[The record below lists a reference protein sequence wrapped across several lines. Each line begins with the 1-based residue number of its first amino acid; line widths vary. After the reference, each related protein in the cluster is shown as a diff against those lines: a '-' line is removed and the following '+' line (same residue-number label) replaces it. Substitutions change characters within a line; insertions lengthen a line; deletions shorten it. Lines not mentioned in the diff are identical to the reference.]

1 MKIKNIFTGCG
12 LLSVLF
18 LASCINDVGN
28 YDYEDPAVT
37 LPVTVADLSDG
48 TVMRG
53 ETLTIEP
60 EVTITGDPSRYTYS
74 WYVIERD
81 HAGRLPEK
89 IILGDAK
96 NLNLPVMLAV
106 GSYNLSFVVADSTRD
121 IYVRKEAL
129 LYVTATDVG
138 AGWFVLKDTDNETDF
153 DYVKFS
159 DNGTVFYPDVLFNPA
174 DPNSRLKGKAVTIE
188 YQSARYYQSSTIT
201 GQSAY
206 HILSEEDI
214 KVYNARDLSLFKNR
228 EDVFFIPP
236 DTWRPQNVRCTNNN
250 LFLINDG
257 IMFTIYGMMANVGKV
272 IPRPGTYAFHSGLL
286 SNNGGSALGFD
297 LSSRTFYHID
307 SYSGPAAFQAG
318 TPPVSNMDVTLV
330 SLLSGR
336 HATPSISDPIYGFAL
351 MKKPAEEKYYLLGL
365 NYKHTNA
372 YPVEQIADAP
382 VFDEIPSGSNLP
394 AAAVKAA
401 PWTGNF
407 VYFANGNR
415 LSVYKN
421 AADLSGTDKEYEL
434 HAFPADETVSY
445 MVNLYHTT
453 FNYLAVL
460 TNNTAGNWKLY
471 VFDVTGAGNP
481 EFNTTPRYTQQGT
494 GNARYLMYR
503 HN

>member
-1 MKIKNIFTGCG
+1 MKIKNMFILCG
-12 LLSVLF
+12 LLFVLF
-18 LASCINDVGN
+18 PVSCINDVGN

-37 LPVTVADLSDG
+37 LPITVSDLQSG
-48 TVMRG
+48 TVILG

-81 HAGRLPEK
+81 FAGRLPEK
-89 IILGDAK
+89 IILGDTK
-96 NLNLPVMLAV
+96 NLNLPITLAV
-106 GSYNLSFVVADSTRD
+106 GGYDLSFVVADPARD
-121 IYVRKEAL
+121 IYVRKHAIL
-129 LYVTATDVG
+129 NVTATEVG

-159 DNGTVFYPDVLFNPA
+159 DDGTAFYSDLLLNPA
-174 DPNSRLKGKAVTIE
+174 DPNSRLKGKAVKIE
-188 YQSARYYQSSTIT
+188 YQGSRYSNSTIVT

-214 KVYNARDLSLFKNR
+214 KVYNAKDLSLFKNR
-228 EDVFFIPP
+228 EEVFFIPP
-236 DTWRPQNVRCTNNN
+236 DTWRPQNILYTNTD

-257 IMFTIYGMMANVGKV
+257 KLFTIYGMMANVGKV
-272 IPRPGTYAFHSGLL
+272 IPKPGSYNFHSDML
-286 SNNGGSALGFD
+286 SNNTGTALGFD
-297 LSSRTFYHID
+297 LSTRTFYHLD
-307 SYSGPAAFQAG
+307 AYSGPAALLSG
-318 TPPVSNMDVTLV
+318 TPPVANMDVTLV
-330 SLLSGR
+330 SLLSGK
-336 HATPSISDPIYGFAL
+336 HAAPGLSMSIHAFAL
-351 MKKPAEEKYYLLGL
+351 MKAPAEEKYYLLGL
-365 NYKHTNA
+365 NYRNSNV
-372 YPVEQIADAP
+372 YPVEQIAGVP

-394 AAAVKAA
+394 TAAVKAA
-401 PWTGNF
+401 PWAGDF
-407 VYFANGNR
+407 VYFANGNK

-421 AADLSGTDKEYEL
+421 ASGLSGTDKEYQL

-445 MVNLYHTT
+445 MVNLYHTE

-471 VFDVTGAGNP
+471 VFNVIGAGNP